1 MHDGIIHNNIS
12 EGYNSKNNK
21 DVGGNPN
28 PYTYCAH
35 IKEQLL
41 VGIDEALTV
50 RVGNAN
56 ERPKE
61 KKFRKLKKM
70 RDDLMKQL
78 EKGDT
83 DLETFIKS
91 IGSCSLE
98 YDKRIKSDA
107 KAEAIKHSDSN
118 QKDIVEEEDT
128 EMVPPSQISS
138 LIDQDLRRFAFS
150 LPEDLAADLMN
161 LQEGLPIA
169 KETLKRHNFVMSP
182 SQPQTKGDGNCFCHA
197 LTDQMMYDE
206 KLKKMNWDEHKAR
219 SQVIASA
226 EMIIYSKDLEW
237 PGEYS
242 IDDWKATMA
251 RDGTYVD
258 ATFLQ
263 IAAELLSRKI
273 VLILC
278 HHEDGDNNSGTR
290 VIEPRALN
298 GESLYFLYYP
308 ESRFASPHYQ
318 SIRPVQE
325 ESAEQLQSL
334 PENSECFVPPIE
346 STAIENKVSKKR
358 KKQTD
363 SSTDMFQ
370 STGSNSKS
378 SKKSWLNESSIIK
391 PTARKRTTRAT
402 SKPTKKNWLD
412 DSSIIEG
419 KRTRTTTRTSK
430 YF

>member
-1 MHDGIIHNNIS
+1 MWEAILIPTH
-12 EGYNSKNNK
+12 
-21 DVGGNPN
+21 
-28 PYTYCAH
+28 TYCAH

-41 VGIDEALTV
+41 VGIDDALTV

-70 RDDLMKQL
+70 RGDLMSQL
-78 EKGDT
+78 EKGDI
-83 DLETFIKS
+83 DLESFIKS

-107 KAEAIKHSDSN
+107 KAEAIKHFDSN
-118 QKDIVEEEDT
+118 QKDIVEEKDT

-138 LIDQDLRRFAFS
+138 LIDQDLKRFAFN
-150 LPEDLAADLMN
+150 LPDLAADLMN
-161 LQEGLPIA
+161 LQEGFPIA
-169 KETLKRHNFVMSP
+169 KETLKRHNFEMSP

-197 LTDQMMYDE
+197 VTDQMTYDE
-206 KLKKMNWDEHKAR
+206 NLKKMRWDEHKAR
-219 SQVIASA
+219 AHVIASA
-226 EMIIYSKDLEW
+226 DMIIYGKGLEW

-242 IDDWKATMA
+242 LDDWKATMA

-258 ATFLQ
+258 QTFLQ
-263 IAAELLSRKI
+263 ITAELLCRKI

-298 GESLYFLYYP
+298 GEPLYLLYYP
-308 ESRFASPHYQ
+308 ESRFVSPHYQ

-334 PENSECFVPPIE
+334 PENSECFIPTIE
-346 STAIENKVSKKR
+346 STVIEKKVVKKR

-402 SKPTKKNWLD
+402 CKPTTKNWLD